1 MAEPVRLSEDQMG
14 RRVARELEDGWLV
27 NVGIGMPTSTLPHV
41 PPGRDVIFHSENG
54 IIGIGPIVTDP
65 ALIDPDLLSPGK
77 QPVVLMP
84 GGCYVH
90 HADSFAIIRGGHL
103 DATILG
109 AFQVAENGDMANWK
123 LPGQRAGSV
132 GGAMDI
138 ASSTPRVFIMM
149 THTTRD
155 GEPKIVKKL
164 TYPLTAQRAVTKI
177 FTDMA
182 VISVTRDGLVL
193 EEVAPGLT
201 VEQVQA
207 VTEPRLLIDEPVQVM
222 EF

>member
-1 MAEPVRLSEDQMG
+1 MADMTRLTEDQIA
-14 RRVARELEDGWLV
+14 RRVAMELQDGWLV
-27 NVGIGMPTSTLPHV
+27 NVGIGMPTSVLPYV
-41 PPGRDVIFHSENG
+41 PPDRDVIFHSENG
-54 IIGIGPIVTDP
+54 IVGIGPIVTDP
-65 ALIDPDLLSPGK
+65 ALADPDLLSPGK
-77 QPVVLMP
+77 FPVVLMP
-84 GGCYVH
+84 GGCFVH

-103 DATILG
+103 DAAILG

-123 LPGQRAGSV
+123 LPGERAGSV

-149 THTTRD
+149 THTTKD
-155 GEPKIVKKL
+155 GTPKIVRRL

-182 VISVTRDGLVL
+182 VIAVSRDGLVL
-193 EEVAPGLT
+193 QEIAPGVT

-207 VTEPRLLIDEPVQVM
+207 ATEARLVILDPVKTV
-222 EF
+222 ES